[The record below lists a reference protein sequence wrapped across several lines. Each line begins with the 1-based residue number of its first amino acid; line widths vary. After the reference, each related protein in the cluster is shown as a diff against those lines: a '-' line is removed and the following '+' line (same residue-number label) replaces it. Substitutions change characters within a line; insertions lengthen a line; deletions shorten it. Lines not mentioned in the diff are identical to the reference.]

1 MELDHELGTVW
12 CEYLEPM
19 EGNREWP
26 APPQHVIDSRLN
38 SPLAINYLDTDK
50 ISFER

>member
-1 MELDHELGTVW
+1 MELDHELGTSW

-19 EGNREWP
+19 SGDKEWP
-26 APPQHVIDSRLN
+26 PPPPHVIEQRLVA
-38 SPLAINYLDTDK
+38 PLAINYLDTDK